1 MTALQTYVR
10 RLLVAMFL
18 LLGGCATVESNTVTL
33 KGDKGNATE
42 RVRRDMT
49 IAIDPVAFAGIPY
62 TDDIRNG
69 NFVALLATFPRSDVA
84 YSEYHYFRVSYPCY
98 AVDASGKVYPAHA
111 VFSGYVGARLSATVI
126 VEGTRTVPEDLHI
139 IWLST
144 RVRKAF
150 TLDGPETTEPLDE
163 KVFRESA
170 SYRQSFTMN
179 NGSSARSLSPVKSV
193 DKAIRNWTVF
203 ETKSGTIVSP
213 LSIEQIRF
221 LARINPM
228 YSFKEKLIGT
238 GKGGIQISFNPTN
251 DLIMNATQLAFNIGV
266 AAGSKPMGLDY
277 ESNVSRLELGRNTL
291 VLEGLMR
298 QQQLKFE
305 FFKQPTKGG
314 Q

>member
-1 MTALQTYVR
+1 MTALHAYVR
-10 RLLVAMFL
+10 RLLVVMFL
-18 LLGGCATVESNTVTL
+18 LLGGCATLQPNTVTL
-33 KGDKGNATE
+33 KGDKGGATE
-42 RVRRDMT
+42 QVRQDMT

-62 TDDIRNG
+62 TDDVKNG
-69 NFVALLATFPRSDVA
+69 NFIALLAMFPRSDAA

-98 AVDASGKVYPAHA
+98 AVDASEKVYPAHA
-111 VFSGYVGARLSATVI
+111 VFSGYVGAHLSATVI
-126 VEGTRTVPEDLHI
+126 VEGARTIPEDLHI
-139 IWLST
+139 VWLST

-150 TLDGPETTEPLDE
+150 ALKGAETMEPLDE
-163 KVFRESA
+163 KAFRESP
-170 SYRQSFTMN
+170 SYRQTFTMN
-179 NGSSARSLSPVKSV
+179 YGTPARSLSHVKDV
-193 DKAIRNWTVF
+193 DKAVRNWTVY
-203 ETKSGTIVSP
+203 ESKAGTIVSP
-213 LSIEQIRF
+213 LSIEQIRA

-238 GKGGIQISFNPTN
+238 GKGGIQISFNPTK

-305 FFKQPTKGG
+305 FYKKPKGG